1 MSYSTAEILLR
12 DGGFDLKCRGTIS
25 VKVRVNAIRYMHK
38 LSITSKSH
46 MLRQQFLL
54 IVLQGK
60 EPITT
65 YWLQNADNFHLPLP
79 DLSKA
84 ANESEHTFK

>member
-1 MSYSTAEILLR
+1 
-12 DGGFDLKCRGTIS
+12 
-25 VKVRVNAIRYMHK
+25 
-38 LSITSKSH
+38 
-46 MLRQQFLL
+46 MLQQQFVL

>member
-1 MSYSTAEILLR
+1 
-12 DGGFDLKCRGTIS
+12 
-25 VKVRVNAIRYMHK
+25 
-38 LSITSKSH
+38 
-46 MLRQQFLL
+46 MLQHQF
-54 IVLQGK
+54 VFVQGK

-84 ANESEHTFK
+84 ASESEHTFK

>member
-25 VKVRVNAIRYMHK
+25 VKVRVNAIRYAQ
-38 LSITSKSH
+38 I
-46 MLRQQFLL
+46 
-54 IVLQGK
+54 IDYLQVAYVTTTVSFNCSAGK
-60 EPITT
+60 GAITT